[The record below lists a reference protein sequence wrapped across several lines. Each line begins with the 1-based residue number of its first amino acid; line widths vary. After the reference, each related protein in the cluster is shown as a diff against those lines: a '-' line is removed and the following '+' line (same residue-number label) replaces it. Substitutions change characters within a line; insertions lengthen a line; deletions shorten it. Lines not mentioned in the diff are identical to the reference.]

1 MSMEGEERT
10 PMTCPFCGEEMELGK
25 LRIKLEGACSPLERY
40 LLRWYGLTELEKR
53 GFKHLQREFIPLKRS
68 DTDDRYHSNAW
79 ACGQCQKVITVFDM
93 DGPPQSV
100 WHPK

>member
-25 LRIKLEGACSPLERY
+25 LWIREEGRLTPLRRF
-40 LLRWYGLTELEKR
+40 LLRWYGDEELEKM
-53 GFKHLQREFIPLKRS
+53 GLKRLDRTFTPLEGS
-68 DTDDRYHSNAW
+68 DTDDSYHSNAW
-79 ACGQCQKVITVFDM
+79 ACRQCQKVITVFNM